1 MSRLLVVITILFFGQ
16 GLMAAIVDSIEVK
29 GVKVPVIF
37 EADSRLP
44 IASLQLVFK
53 NSGSIVDGK
62 SAGLARLSAKMM
74 NEGTKALG
82 SVKFAEALDS
92 KAIGLSAHTGTETF
106 VFEVNALKEE
116 FAEALGLFK
125 ELLTSPNITDESLE
139 KVKTIT
145 IGGLTRKE
153 NDFDYIAN
161 VALKGLLFKDTPLQN
176 PSLGTIESV
185 KNISLKEI
193 ELFLKEHMVL
203 SRAIVVVGGD
213 LTLGEVKKQLID
225 MLDVLS
231 IGNNENV
238 KHYEVAKSIAD
249 ETLIKKTEQA
259 YVYFGSPYNLHV
271 DSPEYYK
278 ARVATYILGTGGFG
292 SRLMEEIRVKRGLA
306 YSAYARINIAASSN
320 YMMGYLQTKLESMQE
335 AQETV
340 KEVVNTFIKE
350 GVTQAELDQTKKFL
364 LGSEPLRVETLSQRL
379 SRTFMEYYKGQ
390 EIGASKKE
398 LEKIEALDLKT
409 LNSFIKAHNEITK
422 LSFAIVTAK

>member
-1 MSRLLVVITILFFGQ
+1 MRAFKLVVTILFFGQ
-16 GLMAAIVDSIEVK
+16 VLMAAVIDSIEVK

-37 EADSRLP
+37 EEDSRLP

-53 NSGSIVDGK
+53 NSGSIEDGK
-62 SAGLARLSAKMM
+62 SIGLAKMSAKMM
-74 NEGTKALG
+74 NEGTKELG
-82 SVKFAEALDS
+82 SVEFAEALDS
-92 KAIGLSAHTGTETF
+92 KAIALSAHTGTETF
-106 VFEVNALKEE
+106 VFELSSLKEE
-116 FAEALGLFK
+116 FSNALELLQG
-125 ELLTSPNITDESLE
+125 LLTSPNLTNESLD

-161 VALKGLLFKDTPLQN
+161 VALKSLLFKDTPLQN
-176 PSLGTIESV
+176 PTSGTIESV
-185 KNISLKEI
+185 KNSSLKDVQQ
-193 ELFLKEHMVL
+193 FLKEHIVL

-213 LTLGEVKKQLID
+213 LALDEVEKELIAMLETLEVGKSD
-225 MLDVLS
+225 EV
-231 IGNNENV
+231 E
-238 KHYEVAKSIAD
+238 HYEVSKKTSD
-249 ETLIKKTEQA
+249 EIIIKKTEQA
-259 YVYFGSPYNLHV
+259 YVYFGSPYHLHV

-278 ARVATYILGTGGFG
+278 ARVATFILGTGGFG

-320 YMMGYLQTKLESMQE
+320 YMMGYLQTKLESMKE

-340 KEVVNTFIKE
+340 KEVVETFVKE
-350 GVTQAELDQTKKFL
+350 GVTQEELDQAKKFL

-390 EIGASKKE
+390 EIGASQKE
-398 LEKIEALDLKT
+398 LEKIELLDLKT
-409 LNSFIKAHNEITK
+409 LNEFIKSHSEITK

>member
-1 MSRLLVVITILFFGQ
+1 MSRLLIVTILFFGQ
-16 GLMAAIVDSIEVK
+16 VLMAAVVNSIEVK

-62 SAGLARLSAKMM
+62 SAGLAKLSARMM

-106 VFEVNALKEE
+106 VFELNALKEE
-116 FAEALGLFK
+116 FSEALGLFRG
-125 ELLTSPNITDESLE
+125 LLASPNITKESLE

-153 NDFDYIAN
+153 NDFDYMAN

-176 PSLGTIESV
+176 PASGTIESV
-185 KNISLKEI
+185 EKISLQEVDT
-193 ELFLKEHMVL
+193 FLKEHMVL

-213 LTLGEVKKQLID
+213 LTLSEVKKQLIKT
-225 MLDVLS
+225 LDILS
-231 IGNNENV
+231 VGKDEEV
-238 KHYEVAKSIAD
+238 KHYEVTKNASN
-249 ETLIKKTEQA
+249 EMLIKKTEQA

-271 DSPEYYK
+271 DSPDYYK

-320 YMMGYLQTKLESMQE
+320 YMMGYLQTKLESMKE

-340 KEVVNTFIKE
+340 KEVVNTFIKK
-350 GVTQAELDQTKKFL
+350 GVTQAELDQSKKFL

-390 EIGASKKE
+390 EIGSSQKE
-398 LEKIEALDLKT
+398 LEKIEALDLKA
-409 LNSFIKAHNEITK
+409 LNDFIKKHDEITK